1 MPRHAFAASLL
12 LIALLGVFSI
22 PPPVAASSAAE
33 KVSFNTQSL
42 KYHCPQCQSAV
53 RCTKN
58 CITTTRA
65 EAEKRG
71 GVPCK
76 VCGGTCG

>member
-1 MPRHAFAASLL
+1 MPRHAFVAFLL
-12 LIALLGVFSI
+12 LIALLGVLSI

-42 KYHCPQCQSAV
+42 KYHCPQCQAGV

-65 EAEKRG
+65 QAEGRG
-71 GVPCK
+71 GIPGK
-76 VCGGTCG
+76 VRGGTCA

>member
-1 MPRHAFAASLL
+1 MACLAAVCRCRSAASQLTL
-12 LIALLGVFSI
+12 TDPRIRTSA
-22 PPPVAASSAAE
+22 AAE
-33 KVSFNTQSL
+33 KVALNTQSL
-42 KYHCPQCQSAV
+42 KYHCPSCTWAV